1 MMNYSALKSW
11 HKSHKVAALKGRYI
25 TINDIQPLLD
35 ELPTL
40 FTVEVLGYSVENR
53 PISKITFG
61 TGPITVLGWSQMHG
75 NESTTTKAL
84 FDIFKWFETN
94 SATDA
99 ANNLLNACTFIM
111 VPMLN
116 PDGAAAYTRVNA
128 NQIDLNRDAQD
139 LTQPESIILRDL
151 YTNLKPDYC
160 LNLHGQRTIF
170 GVGDPAKSAIIS
182 FLSPSQDEL
191 RTVTQSRKIGMALI
205 ADMNEMLQEF
215 IPNCVGRYDDGFNI
229 NCVGDTLQHKNI
241 PTVLFEAG
249 HYPEDYDREETRS
262 YMFLSLIR
270 IFESIIL
277 LKSKKNAS
285 SNPYFTIPENKKCF
299 FDYLIRSIEL
309 PGFGVVD
316 MAIQYEEKLENG
328 VLNFIPKIH
337 QIGDLK
343 EFKGHLEID
352 FDGKSPLNKEDF
364 DWKEG
369 VIIEEIQT
377 NSGLPTTFSLKRNNL
392 L

>member
-1 MMNYSALKSW
+1 MDYSTLNTW
-11 HKSHKVAALKGRYI
+11 HKSQKVASIKGRYI

-35 ELPTL
+35 NLPTL
-40 FTVEVLGYSVENR
+40 FSVETLGYSVANR
-53 PISKITFG
+53 PISKVTFG

-84 FDIFKWFETN
+84 FDVFKWFDSNKEKN
-94 SATDA
+94 AVTD
-99 ANNLLNACTFIM
+99 LLDTCTFIM

-116 PDGAAAYTRVNA
+116 PDGADAYTRANA
-128 NQIDLNRDAQD
+128 NNVDLNRDAQD
-139 LTQPESIILRDL
+139 LSQPESVILKNL

-170 GVGDPAKSAIIS
+170 GVGEPAKSAIVS

-191 RTVTQSRKIGMALI
+191 RTVTQSRKIGMSLI

-215 IPNCVGRYDDGFNI
+215 IPDSVGRYDDGFNI
-229 NCVGDTLQHKNI
+229 NCVGDTLQHHNI

-249 HYPEDYDREETRS
+249 HYPGDYDREETRTLV
-262 YMFLSLIR
+262 FLSLIR
-270 IFESIIL
+270 IFESVRL
-277 LKSKKNAS
+277 LKSKKNTS

-299 FDYLIRSIEL
+299 FDYLIRSIKL
-309 PGFGVVD
+309 PVLGVVD
-316 MAIQYEEKLENG
+316 LAVQFEETLENG
-328 VLNFIPKIH
+328 TLNFVPKIH

-343 EFKGHLEID
+343 EFNGHIEVNYEGSAPI
-352 FDGKSPLNKEDF
+352 NKDNF

-377 NSGLPTTFSLKRNNL
+377 NSSLPTTFSLKRNDL